1 MSSETSQEIRS
12 KVTNEGTIEI
22 SIASV
27 DKPKP
32 SNDEV
37 LIKIG
42 AAPINP
48 SDLGLLLSFA
58 ADLNTI
64 NVTGS
69 GDETVT
75 SMKIHP
81 ALIGTMRPRLEKPM
95 PVGNEGAGLVE
106 DAGANVKDLI
116 GKTVGLAGGAMY
128 SQY

>member
-64 NVTGS
+64 NVT
-69 GDETVT
+69 
-75 SMKIHP
+75 
-81 ALIGTMRPRLEKPM
+81 MRPRLEKPM

>member
-12 KVTNEGTIEI
+12 KVTTEGTIEI

-32 SNDEV
+32 SDDEV
-37 LIKIG
+37 LIKVG

-48 SDLGLLLSFA
+48 SDLGLLISFA

-69 GDETVT
+69 GDKTVT

-81 ALIGTMRPRLEKPM
+81 ALMNTMRPRLEQSM
-95 PVGNEGAGLVE
+95 PVAVSYTHLTLPPNREV
-106 DAGANVKDLI
+106 
-116 GKTVGLAGGAMY
+116 
-128 SQY
+128 